1 MNRELTAQRPSMPE
15 TPMDSLGGIT
25 REEVFIED
33 RSFLI
38 DRPADSERILDHPAI
53 RAAFA
58 ADDYLPYWADLW
70 PAARMMAKAIVR
82 EPWTAGQQAI
92 EIGCGLGLPGIAA
105 LAAGLRVTFTDVDA
119 TALRFAANNALLNGF
134 DQFTTRQIDWRYPP
148 KDLQADLVI
157 GSDLIFE
164 LRNVVPLV
172 QLIKRLMAP
181 GGVCWLTDQDRVP
194 SRALRETLPEQ
205 GLEFTTQPMRA
216 GKPGG
221 QRVKGTLYK
230 IREAQPI
237 GCIRPLGP
245 MNHTEA

>member
-1 MNRELTAQRPSMPE
+1 MPE
-15 TPMDSLGGIT
+15 TPLESLGGIV
-25 REEVFIED
+25 REEVFIEEKT
-33 RSFLI
+33 FLI
-38 DRPADSERILDHPAI
+38 ERPADSERILDHPAI

-58 ADDYLPYWADLW
+58 VDEYLPYWADLW

-82 EPWTAGQQAI
+82 EPWSAGQHSV

-119 TALRFAANNALLNGF
+119 TALRFAANNAALNGF

-148 KDLQADLVI
+148 DDLQAHVVI

-164 LRNVVPLV
+164 LRNVIPLV
-172 QLIKRLMAP
+172 QLIKRLLAP

-194 SRALRETLPEQ
+194 SNALRETLPQQ
-205 GLEFTTQPMRA
+205 GFEFTTQPMRA

-230 IREAQPI
+230 IRAKLPSV
-237 GCIRPLGP
+237 P
-245 MNHTEA
+245 